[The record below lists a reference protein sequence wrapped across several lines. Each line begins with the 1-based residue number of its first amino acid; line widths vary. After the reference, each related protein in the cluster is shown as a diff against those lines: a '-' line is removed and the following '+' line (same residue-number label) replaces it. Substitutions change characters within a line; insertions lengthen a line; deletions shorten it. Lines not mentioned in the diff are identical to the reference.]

1 MKMTLVAVV
10 LVIAGTAFGQQ
21 SATPASTPAP
31 ATAPQGQPAAAPQKK
46 EIKDPAEYNAYVNA
60 VQQADPAAKISGL
73 EAFLVQYPN
82 SVMKP
87 DALEILMSSYQ
98 KTGDAAKMSDAAN
111 RLLQADPNNVRA
123 LALLAYGSR
132 SAQKWPDARQYAEK
146 GLQALPQ
153 MSRPDGVSDADF
165 QKQKTELGGLLNSV
179 AGFSVLQMK
188 TSVNDGAM
196 TAASNVLQSATANFS
211 AQQVGWP
218 ATVAKAGKGGGTL
231 SSTVATVTDSRSVSL
246 ADPAEAS
253 VVGAAVM
260 IGPDYV
266 TARKY
271 LRASV
276 EANPNNL
283 EDVYPLALAYLGGNP
298 PDTVNGLFFIARAA
312 NLAQGAGQTQI
323 TNYGKSVYTKYHGS
337 DQGWDDVLAAA
348 KANPLPPANFTV
360 AKYVPP
366 TPAEQCTDLLKTK
379 APKDMSFAEWEL
391 CLSKG
396 KPEDSDKVWSAIK
409 GVPLQMEAQVISA
422 DPNTVQLAGS
432 SDDIDAKRADI
443 TLTMD
448 GPIPAKLMPKEGGP
462 LDFQGT
468 PISFTPDPFVV
479 TMEKGAL
486 LTKAGPPTHK
496 APVHRRPASN

>member
-1 MKMTLVAVV
+1 MKKILVAVV
-10 LVIAGTAFGQQ
+10 LAVAGTALSQQ
-21 SATPASTPAP
+21 TAAPAP
-31 ATAPQGQPAAAPQKK
+31 QAAAPQPQTAAPAPQAAAAPQKK
-46 EIKDPAEYNAYVNA
+46 EIKDPAEYNAYVSA
-60 VQQADPAAKISGL
+60 VQQADEAAKISGL

-87 DALEILMSSYQ
+87 DALEILMGSYQ
-98 KTGDAAKMSDAAN
+98 KTGNAAKMTDAAN
-111 RLLQADPNNVRA
+111 RLLQNDPNNVRA
-123 LALLAYGSR
+123 LALLAYSNRG
-132 SAQKWPDARQYAEK
+132 AQKWPDARQYAER
-146 GLQALPQ
+146 GLQAIPQ
-153 MSRPDGVSDADF
+153 MPKPDGVSDADF
-165 QKQKTELGGLLNSV
+165 QKQKTELSALLNSV
-179 AGFSVLQMK
+179 AGFSALQMK
-188 TSVNDGAM
+188 DN
-196 TAASNVLQSATANFS
+196 ATA
-211 AQQVGWP
+211 Q
-218 ATVAKAGKGGGTL
+218 KDL
-231 SSTVATVTDSRSVSL
+231 L
-246 ADPAEAS
+246 AS
-253 VVGAAVM
+253 V
-260 IGPDYV
+260 
-266 TARKY
+266 T
-271 LRASV
+271 
-276 EANPNNL
+276 ANPNNL
-283 EDVYPLALAYLGGNP
+283 EDVYPLGLAYLTANP

-323 TNYGKSVYTKYHGS
+323 TNYGKSVYTKYHGA
-337 DQGWDDVLAAA
+337 DQGWDDVLTAA

-366 TPAEQCTDLLKTK
+366 TPAEQCADMLKTK

-396 KPEDSDKVWSAIK
+396 KPEDSDKVWTAIK

-468 PISFTPDPFVV
+468 PVSFTPDPFVV

-486 LTKAGPPTHK
+486 LTKAAPPTHK
-496 APVHRRPASN
+496 APVHKRPASQ